1 MPRSCSAAKG
11 GDGDARGALAT
22 VGRHVPGAAQRCYIL
37 ARPGPNEGTGRESV
51 STQHPVEPIR
61 PEHARRP
68 LGRLEY
74 ALRGQPEALIF
85 GGAALVVVALFACDY
100 ALPSEI
106 RLHGL

>member
-1 MPRSCSAAKG
+1 
-11 GDGDARGALAT
+11 
-22 VGRHVPGAAQRCYIL
+22 
-37 ARPGPNEGTGRESV
+37 
-51 STQHPVEPIR
+51 VEPIR

-85 GGAALVVVALFACDY
+85 GGAALAVVALFACDY
-100 ALPSEI
+100 ALPTEI